1 MGTMS
6 LCSRSRRRGL
16 SQIFLCLS
24 DIVSPNT
31 SSCLEMDGIPFLMT
45 SGVRFLDCFLYRLL
59 RHHQNGVS
67 LEVGTKLL

>member
-6 LCSRSRRRGL
+6 LCSRRGL

-31 SSCLEMDGIPFLMT
+31 SSCLEMDGKPFLMT
-45 SGVRFLDCFLYRLL
+45 SGVRFLDCFLYRLIC
-59 RHHQNGVS
+59 HHQNGVS